1 MCAILH
7 RGRFELLVII
17 DCFRIQDIF
26 ILFAVI
32 IVFLLFFN
40 TYIFQAGLVN
50 ILISKFKATIL
61 FVFVYL
67 GLSIGLHVWGL
78 VSVFS

>member
-1 MCAILH
+1 MC
-7 RGRFELLVII
+7 II
-17 DCFRIQDIF
+17 GYYCFRIQDVC
-26 ILFAVI
+26 ILFAVV

-61 FVFVYL
+61 FVLVYL
-67 GLSIGLHVWGL
+67 GLSIGLHVWKL
-78 VSVFS
+78 VSMFSHF